1 MDLAPSM
8 KIRWRGPSGLVVTTG
23 LQTRKQQLLPPP
35 RGKTTGP
42 GGAFR
47 GGRELLGERP
57 QPLTQ
62 QNHGHVECLTPKQM
76 QPLLNEVAV
85 AVAVPAVRA
94 SWIYRGRGSVE
105 GPPQA
110 AFRC

>member
-1 MDLAPSM
+1 MAGPFRPCRDHRAADEETTAAP
-8 KIRWRGPSGLVVTTG
+8 TT
-23 LQTRKQQLLPPP
+23 

-42 GGAFR
+42 DGAFR

-85 AVAVPAVRA
+85 AVPAVRA
-94 SWIYRGRGSVE
+94 SWIYRGRGRGSME

>member
-8 KIRWRGPSGLVVTTG
+8 KIRWRDPSGLVVTTG

-35 RGKTTGP
+35 GGRRQARTGP
-42 GGAFR
+42 FVGA
-47 GGRELLGERP
+47 GRELLGERP

-62 QNHGHVECLTPKQM
+62 QNHGHVECLTQKQM
-76 QPLLNEVAV
+76 QPLLNEV